1 MVGAGFALSCT
12 LTPLSRRRLRL
23 LLTAAVTISALY
35 IGHLEQVAQACGAL
49 AGLVTGTLMYGRARP
64 WAGLRAS
71 QHEVRVLV
79 GTLVAVPALG
89 SMLPALAAGADGP
102 MSLFSFL
109 FATPGPAPHALAA
122 ICPHAGLA
130 VACRGLRE
138 QQLYAHWP
146 GVAVQ
151 AAPALLLLSA
161 DGLRRGRRLA
171 WWLAGV
177 INLAVLCAS
186 IWVTRAAGSDPGG
199 HMAGFDARAPALVP
213 AGEAMLLPA
222 VTLIVLLVTRRR
234 FDQGTGRGAARTLTA
249 AVTAALGLACGA
261 FLLLGYLLRDHFS
274 PRPQFGVLAQDLPTR
289 FLAGR
294 LSSNHFLPA
303 DPAGRLLYIWVFLLF
318 WIVILGALTAFFR
331 HTRPYRDADAADR
344 ARAILTRGGSTLSYM
359 STWTGNQYWFSP
371 LGQAAIAYRAIAAV
385 AVTVGGPTA
394 TRPPSIPRS
403 RSSPGSASTA
413 ACSYACTASRR
424 RPGPSRRGSA
434 GSRCRSP
441 RTPCSPW
448 SACNSPARSGRTCG
462 LP

>member
-1 MVGAGFALSCT
+1 
-12 LTPLSRRRLRL
+12 
-23 LLTAAVTISALY
+23 
-35 IGHLEQVAQACGAL
+35 
-49 AGLVTGTLMYGRARP
+49 
-64 WAGLRAS
+64 
-71 QHEVRVLV
+71 
-79 GTLVAVPALG
+79 
-89 SMLPALAAGADGP
+89 
-102 MSLFSFL
+102 
-109 FATPGPAPHALAA
+109 
-122 ICPHAGLA
+122 
-130 VACRGLRE
+130 
-138 QQLYAHWP
+138 
-146 GVAVQ
+146 
-151 AAPALLLLSA
+151 
-161 DGLRRGRRLA
+161 
-171 WWLAGV
+171 
-177 INLAVLCAS
+177 
-186 IWVTRAAGSDPGG
+186 
-199 HMAGFDARAPALVP
+199 
-213 AGEAMLLPA
+213 MLLPA

-294 LSSNHFLPA
+294 LSSNHFVPA